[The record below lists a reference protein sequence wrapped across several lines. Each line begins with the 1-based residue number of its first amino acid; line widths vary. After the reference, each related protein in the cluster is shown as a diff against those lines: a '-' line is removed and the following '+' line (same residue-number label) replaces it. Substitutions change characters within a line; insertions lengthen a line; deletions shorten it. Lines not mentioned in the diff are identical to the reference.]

1 MCHLFYFLA
10 TEHAKQGLLEVE
22 MFVEI
27 NFLRK
32 EDIGVT
38 MNKQMIAYPPLC
50 VRRHKLRI
58 NNGGDFV

>member
-27 NFLRK
+27 DFLRK

-38 MNKQMIAYPPLC
+38 MNKQMIAYPPLR

-58 NNGGDFV
+58 NKGGDFV